1 MLEIIISSISYRKF
15 TMKKI
20 KKLINI
26 IGEFNFGEINSKSAE
41 MSFYLLLSLFPF
53 LMFTISTVAYIPI
66 IHLNKYID
74 LLKNIMPESAYN
86 LISSLIISAVEN
98 RSFSFTLMS
107 FCLTVWALS
116 NSLRALI
123 KAMNKSYRIKENRSY
138 IKRLILSFIFAIG
151 LLLLIFS
158 SAVFLVYG
166 EKIGIFIFSLIK
178 LDMFFIYIWNLFR
191 LPIGILNVV
200 IILMCLYKF
209 IPSKNLTLK
218 DVLPGAII
226 SIIGWL
232 IVSFLYSFY
241 ANSYARYEMIYGS
254 IGGIIVLI
262 TWLYLSSWMILFGN
276 EINVLFY
283 NKRYKGGKTY
293 GI

>member
-1 MLEIIISSISYRKF
+1 MLEIIISSISYRNF
-15 TMKKI
+15 IMKKI
-20 KKLINI
+20 KNLISI
-26 IGEFNFGEINSKSAE
+26 ISEFNFGEINSKSAE

-98 RSFSFTLMS
+98 RSFSFILMS

-191 LPIGILNVV
+191 LPIGILTVV